1 MTSESIVSG
10 PRPGRAPV
18 MDVDFYAPQ
27 IVADPWPVLK
37 AIRDAGP
44 MVWNQRGHWMT
55 ARDQVCRQILNR
67 PGPLGQTGAMSAIFG
82 SEAFISIDDRARHN
96 ALRNV
101 WAPAFRRESLAAL
114 GEVVRKLVDRM
125 LDSFAPQLRGGEVA
139 NITAALCEPLPPSV
153 TAHMLGIPD
162 EMLRS
167 IIEWSA
173 DMANATSSGF
183 PIDYEHDP
191 AWLAGEEAKRRLAG
205 FLYGQIEYR
214 RGRPGADLISQLV
227 HSEVGRTLSEEALM
241 VNVRQ
246 MLFAGTETTQKWLG
260 HIVLVLGRMREVRR
274 ELIADRALI
283 PAALEEIMRWETV
296 VQTDPRGVKGSGVE
310 VAGVTLADGADVIL
324 LLGGANRDPERYP
337 DPDRL
342 HIHREQKAHLGF
354 GFGLH
359 SCLGVTLA
367 RLEAQIATTALLE
380 RFPSY
385 GIVEP
390 VGYTGFNLRGPSTIS
405 LKLE

>member
-1 MTSESIVSG
+1 MTSESVLSG
-10 PRPGRAPV
+10 PAPDSAPI
-18 MDVDFYAPQ
+18 MDVDFYSPEV
-27 IVADPWPVLK
+27 VANPWPVLRE
-37 AIRDAGP
+37 IREAGP
-44 MVWNQRGHWMT
+44 MVWNRRGHWMT
-55 ARDQVCRQILNR
+55 ARDPICRQILNR
-67 PGPLGQTGAMSAIFG
+67 PGPLGQQGAMAAIFG

-114 GEVVRKLVDRM
+114 SEVIRGFVNRM
-125 LDSFAPQLRGGEVA
+125 LDRLEPQLGGGEAA
-139 NITAALCEPLPPSV
+139 NVTAALCEPLPPSV

-183 PIDYEHDP
+183 PIDYERDP
-191 AWLAGEEAKRRLAG
+191 AWLAGEAAKRKLAE
-205 FLYGQIEYR
+205 FLYEQIKHR
-214 RGRPGADLISQLV
+214 RRSSGMDLISLLV
-227 HSEVGRTLSEEALM
+227 HSEVGKTLSEEALM

-246 MLFAGTETTQKWLG
+246 MLFAGSETTQKWLG
-260 HIVLVLGRMREVRR
+260 HIVLVLGRMSEVRN
-274 ELIADRALI
+274 ELIGDRALL

-296 VQTDPRGVKGSGVE
+296 VQTDPRGVKGTGVV
-310 VAGVTLADGADVIL
+310 VAGVPLTDGADVIL

-342 HIHREQKAHLGF
+342 DIHREQKANLGF

-367 RLEAQIATTALLE
+367 RLEAQIATSALLE
-380 RFPSY
+380 RFPGY
-385 GIVEP
+385 AVVEP
-390 VGYTGFNLRGPSTIS
+390 VGYTGFNLRGPGTIH
-405 LKLE
+405 LTLE